1 MYGFQIFDADGRVA
15 ATVDGCVL
23 SEVRVH
29 ADEAYERRAVA
40 EEAAVAE
47 AEAVAGGGAPQRR
60 RTRLHPL
67 DVKCRGTGEG
77 GGDAL
82 PLFAF
87 AGFADDAARQYCFT
101 PFAIALNEL
110 TPEQYRNLPPTDS
123 RLRPDMRAL
132 EDGDVELASEMK
144 RRVEGI
150 NRSSAAA
157 RKAKDETYRPAWFA
171 RSESSGGGVHVNFA
185 EHGAALWTYAG
196 GYWEQREG
204 GRWDRDATR
213 GRDVFG
219 LQRHLTTPTTRK
231 SHAPR
236 RSADGAPRIEA
247 SAEKKRDD
255 DAEDEGEE
263 KNAA

>member
-1 MYGFQIFDADGRVA
+1 LYGFQIFDADGRVA

-67 DVKCRGTGEG
+67 DVKWRGTGEG

-87 AGFADDAARQYCFT
+87 AGFADDAARQYGFT